1 MTRLNA
7 LATYSAASLAALGAA
22 GAIHAA
28 ALEQT
33 VPATIRLLSHEGRYL
48 EFNLAFTSPHQDGSG
63 VTIPPNPIGIPPGTY
78 PGSTGNM
85 LEDRWTFGGAWKD
98 DITDKLSYALI
109 VDQPLMADTSFGPGT
124 FPFQT
129 SLYGGSSADLKT
141 FQITGALAYEVTPNV
156 TLYGGL
162 RAQQLDASAALSFV
176 FDYSVDAERKWGYGY
191 LLGASY
197 QIPEYALRVA
207 LTYHSK
213 ISYDLDT
220 TETSSITGAPLSN
233 QTSTDVDTPQSVTLE
248 AQTGID
254 PKTLVFG
261 SIRWVDWSEF
271 EISPPDYEV
280 AINAL
285 IGQSRPLVD
294 YQDDWWTYT
303 LGVGRQLTDTLAGSL
318 SISYEPSV
326 GGEMTTLGPYDGRTV
341 GTAALTYEMGQIE
354 ITGGLSY
361 GVLGDTFNVLGT
373 DFDDGS
379 VWGAGLRIGYTF

>member
-1 MTRLNA
+1 MIRLRALTRT
-7 LATYSAASLAALGAA
+7 LAGSSLVALGAA
-22 GAIHAA
+22 GWAHAA

-33 VPATIRLLSHEGRYL
+33 VPATIRLLSHEGRYV
-48 EFNLAFTSPHQDGSG
+48 EFNVAFASPHQDGSG
-63 VTIPPNPIGIPPGTY
+63 VTIPANPLGIPPGTY

-85 LEDRWTFGGAWKD
+85 LNDRWTFSGAWKD

-109 VDQPLMADTSFGPGT
+109 FDQPLMADTTFGAGT
-124 FPFQT
+124 FPFPF

-141 FQITGALAYEVTPNV
+141 YQLTGALAYEVTPNV
-156 TLYGGL
+156 VLYGGV

-176 FDYSVDAERKWGYGY
+176 FDYSVDAEKKWGWGY

-207 LTYHSK
+207 LTYYSK

-220 TETSSITGAPLSN
+220 TESSAITGTD
-233 QTSTDVDTPQSVTLE
+233 QTSTDVDTPQSVSLE
-248 AQTGID
+248 FQTGID

-261 SIRWVDWSEF
+261 SVRWVDWSEF
-271 EISPPDYEV
+271 EIAPPDYEI

-285 IGQSRPLVD
+285 IGQSRPLVQYD
-294 YQDDWWTYT
+294 DDWWTYT
-303 LGVGRQLTDTLAGSL
+303 LGVGRQLTDQLAGSL

-361 GVLGDTFNVLGT
+361 GVLGDTFNVLDT
-373 DFDDGS
+373 DFDDGR